1 MKAMIEEKKVNLRK
15 LPSLAKMPLLI
26 LCLVGS
32 LVITAQA
39 QTTDQ
44 AIEQVVLE
52 GNTLLPSSE
61 LITLLGLM
69 VGDAFD
75 EAQAERDFVA
85 LRERYRAAGL
95 LLASTPDFR
104 FEAGRY
110 SQRIQE
116 LTVANRQVR
125 FVNEEGTAVDGRSS
139 ARWIAGYFPA
149 QGIYRAEQVASAIND
164 LRALSTID
172 DVTVTPT
179 VTTLGGS
186 EVVVLEITVQE
197 AELGLL
203 DRVEPIVGAE
213 LDSGRALFFEAGVR
227 YSFLN
232 LFGQS
237 QRASIAGVFYTT
249 DNGLQLGGE
258 VAYAVPR
265 FGLLSGE
272 RPTSLSLSASSFV
285 DANVPLR
292 SGGRLQVPHPCVA
305 AGTCRDDDDNLVRV
319 GETTQRTTGL
329 QLGVARALSDA
340 TRLAVGMR
348 FELLDYDYETGETCA
363 FDAAGDL
370 DGGCDLTEQQAIT
383 FQEQDGGFAF
393 VDASLIRD
401 TRDNA
406 AFARRG
412 YYAFSRVGLGFGD
425 DYRNRDTLQQDTYA
439 FIALESELRTYF
451 TPLINNQVLATRV
464 GAGTALAGGLPYS
477 RLFKIGDTDIYR
489 YQLRGYGGDD
499 ILPTQ
504 NYLTGSLEY
513 RFAPGFDLP
522 FTERVVVYGFADAGF
537 TSNDFGGDRPGA
549 HLGVG
554 IGAQVRLELF
564 GISAP
569 PIKIDYGFSE
579 ANRTGKLHFGLDEL
593 F

>member
-1 MKAMIEEKKVNLRK
+1 M
-15 LPSLAKMPLLI
+15 
-26 LCLVGS
+26 
-32 LVITAQA
+32 TAQA
-39 QTTDQ
+39 QTNNQT
-44 AIEQVVLE
+44 ITQVTLE
-52 GNTLLPSSE
+52 GNTLVPSSE
-61 LITLLGLM
+61 LITLLGLT

-85 LRERYRAAGL
+85 LRERYREAGL

-110 SQRIQE
+110 SQQVVE
-116 LTVANRQVR
+116 LTVADRQVR
-125 FVNEEGTAVDGRSS
+125 FVDADGAAVTGSS
-139 ARWIAGYFPA
+139 NANWLAGYFPA
-149 QGIYRAEQVASAIND
+149 QGVYRAEQVASAITE
-164 LRALSTID
+164 LRVLPTID
-172 DVTVTPT
+172 DVTVTPI
-179 VTTLGGS
+179 VTNLNGN

-197 AELGLL
+197 ADLRLL
-203 DRVEPIVGAE
+203 DRIEPLVGAE
-213 LDSGRALFFEAGVR
+213 FDSGRALFFEAGVR

-237 QRASIAGVFYTT
+237 QRASLAGVLYTT
-249 DNGLQLGGE
+249 DNGVQLGGE

-272 RPTSLSLSASSFV
+272 RPTSLSLSVSSFV

-292 SGGRLQVPHPCVA
+292 AGGRLQISHPCIA
-305 AGTCRDDDDNLVRV
+305 AGNCRDDEDNVVRV
-319 GETTQRTTGL
+319 GETTQRTTGV
-329 QLGVARALSDA
+329 QLEVARALSAD
-340 TRLAVGMR
+340 TRLAVGVR
-348 FELLDYDYETGETCA
+348 FDLLDYDYETGTTCD
-363 FDAAGDL
+363 FDANGDL
-370 DGGCDLTEQQAIT
+370 DGGCDLTESQAIS

-393 VDASLIRD
+393 VDATLTRD
-401 TRDNA
+401 TRDNT

-439 FIALESELRTYF
+439 FIPLESELRTYV
-451 TPLINNQVLATRV
+451 TPLASRQVLATRV

-477 RLFKIGDTDIYR
+477 RLFKVGDTDTYR

-513 RFAPGFDLP
+513 RLDLGLDLP
-522 FTERVVVYGFADAGF
+522 LTEQLVVYGFADTGF
-537 TSNDFGGDRPGA
+537 TSNDFGGDNPGM
-549 HLGVG
+549 HVGVG
-554 IGAQVRLELF
+554 VGAQVRLELF

-579 ANRTGKLHFGLDEL
+579 ANPTGKLHFGLDEL

>member
-1 MKAMIEEKKVNLRK
+1 MNAYKT
-15 LPSLAKMPLLI
+15 PLLKI
-26 LCLVGS
+26 TLLTCLAGF
-32 LVITAQA
+32 LVMTAQA
-39 QTTDQ
+39 QTNNQT
-44 AIEQVVLE
+44 ITQVTLE
-52 GNTLLPSSE
+52 GNTLVPSSE
-61 LITLLGLM
+61 LITLLGLT

-85 LRERYRAAGL
+85 LRERYREAGL

-110 SQRIQE
+110 SQQVVE
-116 LTVANRQVR
+116 LTVADRQVR
-125 FVNEEGTAVDGRSS
+125 FVDADGAAVTGSS
-139 ARWIAGYFPA
+139 NANWLAGYFPA
-149 QGIYRAEQVASAIND
+149 QGVYRAEQVASAITE
-164 LRALSTID
+164 LRVLPTID
-172 DVTVTPT
+172 DVTVTPI
-179 VTTLGGS
+179 VTNLNGN

-197 AELGLL
+197 ADLRLL
-203 DRVEPIVGAE
+203 DRIEPLVGAE
-213 LDSGRALFFEAGVR
+213 FDSGRALFFEAGVR

-237 QRASIAGVFYTT
+237 QRASLAGVLYTT
-249 DNGLQLGGE
+249 DNGVQLGGE

-272 RPTSLSLSASSFV
+272 RPTSLSLSVSSFV

-292 SGGRLQVPHPCVA
+292 AGGRLQISHPCIA
-305 AGTCRDDDDNLVRV
+305 AGNCRDDEDNVVRV
-319 GETTQRTTGL
+319 GETTQRTTGV
-329 QLGVARALSDA
+329 QLEVARALSAD
-340 TRLAVGMR
+340 TRLAVGVR
-348 FELLDYDYETGETCA
+348 FDLLDYDYETGTTCD
-363 FDAAGDL
+363 FDANGDL
-370 DGGCDLTEQQAIT
+370 DGGCDLTESQAIS

-393 VDASLIRD
+393 VDATLTRD
-401 TRDNA
+401 TRDNT

-439 FIALESELRTYF
+439 FIPLESELRTYV
-451 TPLINNQVLATRV
+451 TPLASRQVLATRV

-477 RLFKIGDTDIYR
+477 RLFKVGDTDTYR

-513 RFAPGFDLP
+513 RLDLGLDLP
-522 FTERVVVYGFADAGF
+522 LTEQLVVYGFADTGF
-537 TSNDFGGDRPGA
+537 TSNDFGGDNPGM
-549 HLGVG
+549 HVGVG
-554 IGAQVRLELF
+554 VGAQVRLELF

-579 ANRTGKLHFGLDEL
+579 ANPTGKLHFGLDEL

>member
-1 MKAMIEEKKVNLRK
+1 MPQATLTWLRWYSCR
-15 LPSLAKMPLLI
+15 LGWVSVVLVMVTGLSLATAQTI
-26 LCLVGS
+26 SQV
-32 LVITAQA
+32 VIT
-39 QTTDQ
+39 
-44 AIEQVVLE
+44 
-52 GNTLLPSSE
+52 GNTAVASQQL
-61 LITLLGLM
+61 TAVMGLA
-69 VGDAFD
+69 VGDVFD

-85 LRERYRAAGL
+85 LRERYREAGL

-110 SQRIQE
+110 SQQVVE
-116 LTVANRQVR
+116 LTVADRQVR
-125 FVNEEGTAVDGRSS
+125 FVDADGAAVTGSS
-139 ARWIAGYFPA
+139 NPNWLAGYFPA
-149 QGIYRAEQVASAIND
+149 QGVYRAEQVASAITE
-164 LRALSTID
+164 LRALPTID
-172 DVTVTPT
+172 DVTVTPI
-179 VTTLGGS
+179 VTNLNGR

-197 AELGLL
+197 ADLRLL
-203 DRVEPIVGAE
+203 DRIEPLVGAE
-213 LDSGRALFFEAGVR
+213 FDSGRALFFEAGVR

-237 QRASIAGVFYTT
+237 QRASVAGVFYTT

-258 VAYAVPR
+258 VAYTVPR
-265 FGLLSGE
+265 LGWLSDE
-272 RPTSLSLSASSFV
+272 RPTSLSLSVSSFV

-292 SGGRLQVPHPCVA
+292 AGGRLQISHPCVA
-305 AGTCRDDDDNLVRV
+305 AGNCRDNNVVRV
-319 GETTQRTTGL
+319 GETTQRTTGV
-329 QLGVARALSDA
+329 QLEVARALSAD
-340 TRLAVGMR
+340 TRLAVGVR
-348 FELLDYDYETGETCA
+348 FDLLDYDYETGKTCD
-363 FDAAGDL
+363 FDANGDL
-370 DGGCDLTEQQAIT
+370 DGGCDLTESQAIS

-393 VDASLIRD
+393 VDATLTRD

-439 FIALESELRTYF
+439 FIPLESELRTYV
-451 TPLINNQVLATRV
+451 TPLASSQVLATRV

-477 RLFKIGDTDIYR
+477 RLFKVGDTETYR

-513 RFAPGFDLP
+513 RFAPAFDLP
-522 FTERVVVYGFADAGF
+522 LTERVVVYGFADAGF
-537 TSNDFGGDRPGA
+537 TSNDFGGDNPGM
-549 HLGVG
+549 HVGVG
-554 IGAQVRLELF
+554 VGAQVRLELF

-579 ANRTGKLHFGLDEL
+579 ANPTGKLHFGLDEL